1 MKRLIAL
8 LLAAILCLSLLAA
21 CGGGE
26 KESTEDTQPTGEKA
40 APKDDGVLKILMIGH
55 SLGND
60 STFMVPEVFKTEGK
74 TPMVMGVIYHSG
86 CRLFQHVSFIKQNA
100 AQYAYYEFDTEQDVA
115 WRRADAGGGYHE
127 FVPGS
132 GTDTY
137 IEDGTIAQ
145 TMQFGITRHDWDIV
159 VLQAGVFEA
168 ANAPDSATK
177 LNIAGDLNTVRQYV
191 LDNDIDKATT
201 PKFGWNMTWSCPS
214 DAMMNDSYNKNL
226 YLNFT
231 DRIAMYEGIAKTV
244 QEIVLPAYDFDYMM
258 PSGTAIEN
266 AISGK
271 YEPEDVYRDFIHVN
285 DYGRM
290 IVAYT
295 WFCTLTGT
303 DISECN
309 PGTMSHKVLLDNL
322 ARNTGADLVLTDEQK
337 AVLVEAVGNAI
348 KTPYAITPSQLG

>member
-1 MKRLIAL
+1 MKKLIAL

-21 CGGGE
+21 CGGE
-26 KESTEDTQPTGEKA
+26 KESADATQPTEEA

-60 STFMVPEVFKTEGK
+60 STYMVPEVFKTEGK

-100 AQYAYYEFDTEQDVA
+100 PQYAYYEFDTEKDVS

-127 FVPGS
+127 FVPGT
-132 GTDTY
+132 GTDTF

-159 VLQAGVFEA
+159 VMQAGVFEA
-168 ANAPDSATK
+168 ANAPDSSTT
-177 LNIAGDLNTVRQYV
+177 LNIAGDLLTVRQYV
-191 LDNDIDKATT
+191 LDNDIDKTTT
-201 PKFGWNMTWSCPS
+201 PEFGWNMTWSCPS
-214 DAMMNDSYNKNL
+214 DAMMNESYNKNL
-226 YLNFT
+226 YLNFA
-231 DRIAMYEGIAKTV
+231 DRIAMYEAISTTL
-244 QEIVLPAYDFDYMM
+244 QEIVLPTYDFDYVM

-271 YEPEDVYRDFIHVN
+271 YEPENVYRDFIHVN

-309 PGTMSHKVLLDNL
+309 PGTMSHKVLLDAM
-322 ARNTGADLVLTDEQK
+322 ARNTGTDLVLTDEQK
-337 AVLVEAVGNAI
+337 AVLIEAVGNAI

>member
-1 MKRLIAL
+1 MKKLIAL
-8 LLAAILCLSLLAA
+8 LLAAILCMSLLAA
-21 CGGGE
+21 CGSE
-26 KESTEDTQPTGEKA
+26 KAPATKDPQPTETVEV
-40 APKDDGVLKILMIGH
+40 KDDGVLKILMIGH

-86 CRLFQHVSFIKQNA
+86 CRLFQHVNFISQNA

-127 FVPGS
+127 FIPGT
-132 GTDTY
+132 GTDTF

-168 ANAPDSATK
+168 ANTK
-177 LNIAGDLNTVRQYV
+177 DTSTNLNIAGDLLTVRQYV
-191 LDNDIDKATT
+191 LDNDIEPATV
-201 PKFGWNMTWSCPS
+201 PQFGWNMTWSCPS
-214 DAMMNDSYNKNL
+214 DDMMNESYNNNL
-226 YLNFT
+226 YLNFA
-231 DRIAMYEGIAKTV
+231 DRIAMYEAISKTL
-244 QEIVLPAYDFDYMM
+244 QDTVLPAYDFDYVM

-271 YEPEDVYRDFIHVN
+271 YEPRDVYRDFIHVN
-285 DYGRM
+285 DFGRY

-295 WFCTLTGT
+295 WYCALTGT
-303 DISECN
+303 DIADCN
-309 PGTMSHKVLLDNL
+309 PGTMSHKVLLD
-322 ARNTGADLVLTDEQK
+322 AMSRNSGKDMVLSDEQK
-337 AVLVEAVGNAI
+337 AVLIEAVGNAI